1 VRGVPTGAPVSR
13 APRPAPR
20 SHPDDLPIPVITE
33 ISPSGRREG
42 RFDVVVNGKRTAVLS
57 ADGVQRLAIHTG
69 DAWTE
74 SLAGLVAAEA
84 QSLRVYDRA
93 LAMLA
98 VRARSARELRL
109 GLLRKREPEKLVDDA
124 VARLL
129 ASGALDD
136 ELFARGYVRSKLAR
150 SGFSTRR
157 LQAELARRG
166 VARGIAD
173 RAIREVQEDEAIDPA
188 VVLQELVARKLRTLT
203 KVDAPTRKRRL
214 HGYLARRGYGSH
226 EIRIALELVK
236 E

>member
-1 VRGVPTGAPVSR
+1 MS
-13 APRPAPR
+13 
-20 SHPDDLPIPVITE
+20 PVITE
-33 ISPSGRREG
+33 ISPSGRRAG
-42 RFDVVVNGKRTAVLS
+42 RFDVVVDGKRTAVLS

-74 SLAGLVAAEA
+74 SLAALVAGEA

-109 GLLRKREPEKLVDDA
+109 GLLRKREPEKLVDAA

-129 ASGALDD
+129 AAGALND
-136 ELFARGYVRSKLAR
+136 ELFARGFVRAKMAR
-150 SGFSTRR
+150 SGFSPRR

-173 RAIREVQEDEAIDPA
+173 AAIKEVTEDEEIDPA
-188 VVLQELVARKLRTLT
+188 ALLRDLVARKLRTLT
-203 KVDAPTRKRRL
+203 KVDAPTRRRRL
-214 HGYLARRGYGSH
+214 HGYLARRGYGGQ
-226 EIRIALELVK
+226 EIRAALELVK
-236 E
+236 D